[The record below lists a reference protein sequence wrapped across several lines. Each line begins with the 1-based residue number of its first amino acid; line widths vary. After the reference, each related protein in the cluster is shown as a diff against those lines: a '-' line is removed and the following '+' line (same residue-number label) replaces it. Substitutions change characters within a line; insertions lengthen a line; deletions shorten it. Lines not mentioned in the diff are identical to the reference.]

1 MMLMKIKRRVA
12 SACGKEGEDDT
23 ELCKMKM
30 SKMQTC
36 NCKTMEVCSG
46 RYGENRE
53 GGKKGT
59 VRFFRSLTSNK
70 LHGVLSQ
77 NIFILIPCYVRGLS
91 KGLLKI
97 VFPSTFTLFSL
108 KSCFQF
114 HNNAFNQARV
124 LKADVQRNLIF
135 HSLYAH
141 ANTHAC
147 TEILY
152 ANAVNRGVYLVSV
165 CGAEY

>member
-1 MMLMKIKRRVA
+1 MEGTEKIEKA
-12 SACGKEGEDDT
+12 EGKGLSVSLGLLHLT
-23 ELCKMKM
+23 RPIIPKYIHFCFLLIM
-30 SKMQTC
+30 
-36 NCKTMEVCSG
+36 
-46 RYGENRE
+46 
-53 GGKKGT
+53 
-59 VRFFRSLTSNK
+59 RSLK
-70 LHGVLSQ
+70 RVVEK
-77 NIFILIPCYVRGLS
+77 C
-91 KGLLKI
+91 

-147 TEILY
+147 TGILY
-152 ANAVNRGVYLVSV
+152 ANAENRGVYLVSV
-165 CGAEY
+165 YGAE